1 MGNGNLT
8 WCELHTLL
16 STTYYS
22 GGTRRAPGSII
33 CGWNWTRTFAQ
44 PCQWQ
49 KATLEPPKKGLKMNV
64 NRLSVRL
71 SAGNGRRVDRG

>member
-1 MGNGNLT
+1 MIASHVMSIYGGNKMRGRLQMGNGNLT

-33 CGWNWTRTFAQ
+33 CGWNWTR
-44 PCQWQ
+44 
-49 KATLEPPKKGLKMNV
+49 
-64 NRLSVRL
+64 LSV
-71 SAGNGRRVDRG
+71 AKGNIGATEEGA